1 MEIRMTLR
9 ENLIAALDGRQPA
22 WIPYTINQEFVTDD
36 PAWSSRFPRTCRRTG
51 AMQFRSCWRR

>member
-1 MEIRMTLR
+1 MTLR